1 MKKLLAVL
9 LVIGAANAIADSVY
23 LEPQYTVAIESGI
36 YESTT
41 QTLTTKT
48 VTPIVYEDSVLPAGE
63 SVTFSCQ
70 DNKTKLT
77 QVGSKSYSIPVTLGT
92 PYKIATTCG
101 TPNAL
106 LIWSSDEY
114 KIKSDRITKIN
125 DKGFSVIPFNINNSA
140 NSSAKVIGV
149 TSDGNLTNITVNK
162 AKYFKDAKFFGTL
175 NGISY
180 ILQYSNDDE
189 KFTIHAANLQKLTI
203 TDKDGQILSTIDFP
217 SYE

>member
-1 MKKLLAVL
+1 MKKLLTILLATGAV
-9 LVIGAANAIADSVY
+9 NAIAASVY
-23 LEPQYTVAIESGI
+23 LEPQYTVAIESGV

-48 VTPIVYEDSVLPAGE
+48 VTPIVYEDSMLPAGE
-63 SVTFSCQ
+63 SVVISCQ

-101 TPNAL
+101 ASNAL

-114 KIKSDRITKIN
+114 KIKSDRIIEIN
-125 DKGFSVIPFNINNSA
+125 DKNFSVIPFNINNVA
-140 NSSAKVIGV
+140 GSSAKVISV
-149 TSDGNLTNITVNK
+149 TSNGSLTNVTVNK

-180 ILQYSNDDE
+180 NLQYSNDDE
-189 KFTIHAANLQKLTI
+189 KYTVHAANLQKLTI